1 METIERA
8 VIMAAGMGNRLR
20 PVTEETPKPLVRV
33 NGTRLI
39 DTSITA
45 MKKNGIRDIYIV
57 AGYKIEKFHEAFD
70 SDPMIHILENT
81 NYLKGNNITSL
92 YAARDYLPGAF
103 VAEGDLLVRD
113 EKLFDPAVEGSAYCA
128 VYMKDC
134 PEWAMKVKDGRIISC
149 EIAGGTDAYRNIG
162 ISVWTRKDGEKLA
175 ELITEQMEVK
185 KDWSIYWDEIP
196 LMNCHDQF
204 SVGIRQVEAK
214 AVTEIDTLDELIA
227 MDPSY
232 EIYRR

>member
-8 VIMAAGMGNRLR
+8 VIMAAGIGNRLR
-20 PVTEETPKPLVRV
+20 PVTEEIPKPLIRV

-45 MKKNGIRDIYIV
+45 MKKNGIKEICIV

-70 SDPMIHILENT
+70 ADPMIRIIENT
-81 NYLKGNNITSL
+81 HYLEGNNITSL
-92 YAARDYLPGAF
+92 YAAREYLPGAF

-113 EKLFDPAVEGSAYCA
+113 GKIYDPVIGKSAYLACW
-128 VYMKDC
+128 MPEC
-134 PEWAMKVKDGRIISC
+134 PEWAMKVRDGRIVSC

-162 ISVWTRKDGEKLA
+162 ISVWTKKDGEKLA
-175 ELITEQMEVK
+175 ELITEQIEVK
-185 KDWSIYWDEIP
+185 KDWDIYWDEIP
-196 LMNCHDQF
+196 LMKNISDF
-204 SVGIRQVEAK
+204 DTGIRQVETA

-227 MDPSY
+227 LDPSY
-232 EIYRR
+232 LSYRR